1 MEEITQNASR
11 GDLIPVLLGLSPKA
25 LETAKSLYHRCSAT
39 SHVFCSLIPFPFRF
53 SLCMKFHRVGH
64 TPNERLML
72 QALLDFSN
80 QIGNGDT
87 ILYLVPCTREYWKMI
102 KQNREVLE
110 SRFVIA
116 LPQEQMLE
124 EGVEGGTDV

>member
-25 LETAKSLYHRCSAT
+25 IETAKSLYHKCDAV
-39 SHVFCSLIPFPFRF
+39 SHVFCGLVPFPFRF

-64 TPNERLML
+64 TENEELML
-72 QALLDFSN
+72 HALLDFSN

-87 ILYLVPCTREYWKMI
+87 ILYLIPCTREYLEMI
-102 KQNREVLE
+102 KHNRDLLE

-116 LPQEQMLE
+116 LPVSKDHE
-124 EGVEGGTDV
+124 ERLEGGVGV